1 MRAPLILS
9 GVDEGA
15 LDLDGELLDEGV
27 FEGDDGEVLEE
38 GVFKALGEVSLPA
51 EYKTWATCSKGWHV
65 SSTYFDRS
73 SLQMQAIQ
81 RRFEY

>member
-1 MRAPLILS
+1 MRAPLILP

-27 FEGDDGEVLEE
+27 FEGDDGEVPEE

-51 EYKTWATCSKGWHV
+51 EYK
-65 SSTYFDRS
+65 
-73 SLQMQAIQ
+73 I
-81 RRFEY
+81 